1 MDSNF
6 IPPISIN
13 QNKVQKK
20 NVSSVEKYVQI
31 FGPFSSFIPKKVL
44 WHFGQNP
51 YNLRIDLRSLFSTC
65 VQSSV
70 RADCKQVR
78 RKNSEITLITLIFGD
93 QEQHC
98 EHKFRDSALF
108 P

>member
-1 MDSNF
+1 M
-6 IPPISIN
+6 
-13 QNKVQKK
+13 KVEPNLLTETK
-20 NVSSVEKYVQI
+20 QI
-31 FGPFSSFIPKKVL
+31 IK
-44 WHFGQNP
+44 QQ
-51 YNLRIDLRSLFSTC
+51 IDLHSLFSTC